1 MYDVFYTG
9 TAPGLFAHE
18 RSANSIEHAQQ
29 LSRTRYF
36 WWITA
41 HCDYTDFDFYFTP
54 VPWQSQF
61 THVWP
66 TQWKEFFG
74 AYLVPIDSKQL
85 NYHYH
90 SDVLPPRQHP
100 EYYTKLVNCEFD
112 TEWVPHP
119 WDPPYIYVFG
129 NQWYPAEKMPTV
141 EYHVPSATERK
152 FVPYPR
158 AQLTPDRT
166 PWTVPEGID
175 PSDVDFSWVP
185 DPGSPPYIYQ
195 FATQHQKTGG
205 PQYHV
210 PGATETKYVEQVKV
224 RTSRVATA
232 IYEIDHSDGHA
243 GQVPNVARRIRFF
256 DNYRDTLIRL
266 ASSIGEEHD
275 FVWICSSVGD
285 YTNFDFTW
293 HPEQWQ
299 ATMLHVFPSN
309 DQKFGDTFFM
319 HVPTFR
325 ARAEQYELLDWYDLN
340 FCTDQLVPRRSFPC
354 VEYSGSSVVPVIHNH
369 EFAAPYTLFQH
380 TLYSSTQVD
389 ASPSLW
395 SKKHRELIT
404 FSAGNSTALVPKDV
418 KQHLETQVYDYPW
431 IKKSSNRL
439 PELPQ
444 DIVFISYDEL
454 NADQNYR
461 NLVSRFPQA
470 KRVHGV
476 EGMVAALE
484 AAARASTTDWYYAV
498 FAKTQVHESFKFDF
512 APDRFQQPKHYIFYA
527 INAVNDLVYGEM
539 GIILYNR
546 QMVLDGPSK
555 LGIDYTMSFPNETIP
570 QISAYGN
577 FNTDP
582 YQTWRTAFR
591 ETAKLC
597 LFQHQSP
604 SVETEHRL
612 STWLSHAHGAHAE
625 WALRG
630 AQDGKQ
636 FFEAV
641 GADEQQLKAMFSW
654 KWLRERY
661 CSLYEKTS

>member
-1 MYDVFYTG
+1 
-9 TAPGLFAHE
+9 
-18 RSANSIEHAQQ
+18 
-29 LSRTRYF
+29 
-36 WWITA
+36 
-41 HCDYTDFDFYFTP
+41 
-54 VPWQSQF
+54 
-61 THVWP
+61 
-66 TQWKEFFG
+66 
-74 AYLVPIDSKQL
+74 
-85 NYHYH
+85 
-90 SDVLPPRQHP
+90 
-100 EYYTKLVNCEFD
+100 
-112 TEWVPHP
+112 
-119 WDPPYIYVFG
+119 
-129 NQWYPAEKMPTV
+129 
-141 EYHVPSATERK
+141 
-152 FVPYPR
+152 
-158 AQLTPDRT
+158 
-166 PWTVPEGID
+166 
-175 PSDVDFSWVP
+175 
-185 DPGSPPYIYQ
+185 
-195 FATQHQKTGG
+195 
-205 PQYHV
+205 
-210 PGATETKYVEQVKV
+210 
-224 RTSRVATA
+224 VATA
-232 IYEIDHSDGHA
+232 VYEIDHSDGNA
-243 GQVPNVARRIRFF
+243 GQVPNTTRRVRFF

-266 ASSIGEEHD
+266 ATSIDGEHD
-275 FVWICSSVGD
+275 FVWICSSVCD
-285 YTNFDFTW
+285 YKDFDFTW

-340 FCTDQLVPRRSFPC
+340 FCTDQSVPRRPFPC
-354 VEYSGSSVVPVIHNH
+354 VEYSGSSAVPVMQAH
-369 EFAAPYTLFQH
+369 EFRAPYTLFQH
-380 TLYSSTQVD
+380 TLHSSTQVH

-431 IKKSSNRL
+431 IKKSSSRL

-454 NADQNYR
+454 NADQNYN
-461 NLVSRFPQA
+461 NLLSRFSNA
-470 KRVHGV
+470 KRIHGV

-484 AAARASTTDWYYAV
+484 AAARVSTTDWFYAV

-539 GIILYNR
+539 GIILYNK
-546 QMVLDGPSK
+546 QMVLDGPAK

-612 STWLSHAHGAHAE
+612 SVWLSHAHGAHAE
-625 WALRG
+625 WALLG
-630 AQDGKQ
+630 AQDGKK
-636 FFEAV
+636 FFEDT
-641 GADEQQLKAMFSW
+641 GADEEQLKAMFSW

>member
-1 MYDVFYTG
+1 MYDIFYTG
-9 TAPGLFAHE
+9 TAPGVFAHE
-18 RSANSIEHAQQ
+18 RSADSIEHARQ
-29 LSRTRYF
+29 LSRTGYF
-36 WWITA
+36 WWVSS
-41 HCDYTDFDFYFTP
+41 HCDYGNFDFYFTP
-54 VPWQSQF
+54 PPWQGEY

-74 AYLVPIDSKQL
+74 AYLVPTNNSEL

-90 SDVLPPRQHP
+90 TQVLPPKQHP
-100 EYYTKLVNCEFD
+100 EYHTQLFDCDFD
-112 TEWVPHP
+112 TTWVPHP
-119 WDPPYIYVFG
+119 WDSPFIYVFG

-141 EYHVPSATERK
+141 EYHVPGATERK
-152 FVPYPR
+152 FMPWPR
-158 AQLTPDRT
+158 AQLRPDKT
-166 PWTVPEGID
+166 LWTVPDGID
-175 PSDVDFSWVP
+175 SGDVDFSWVP

-205 PQYHV
+205 PQYRV
-210 PGATETKYVEQVKV
+210 PGATDIKYVEQVKI

-232 IYEIDHSDGHA
+232 VYEIDHSDGNA
-243 GQVPNVARRIRFF
+243 GHVPNTTRRVRFF

-266 ASSIGEEHD
+266 ATSIGEEHD
-275 FVWICSSVGD
+275 FVWICSSVCD
-285 YTNFDFTW
+285 YKHFDFSW

-340 FCTDQLVPRRSFPC
+340 FCTDQSVPRRPFPC
-354 VEYSGSSVVPVIHNH
+354 VEYSGSSAVPIMQAH
-369 EFAAPYTLFQH
+369 EFRAPYTLFQH
-380 TLYSSTQVD
+380 TLHSSTQVH

-431 IKKSSNRL
+431 IKKSSSRL
-439 PELPQ
+439 SELPQ

-454 NADQNYR
+454 NADQNYS

-484 AAARASTTDWYYAV
+484 AAARASTTDWFYAV

-539 GIILYNR
+539 GIILYNK
-546 QMVLDGPSK
+546 QMVLDGPAE

-612 STWLSHAHGAHAE
+612 SVWLSHAHGAHAE
-625 WALRG
+625 WAMLG

-636 FFEAV
+636 FFEDV
-641 GADEQQLKAMFSW
+641 DADETQLKAMFSW